1 MLKTK
6 EKVNCLSCNTTNLLE
21 KNIFDIEVM
30 MFCCH
35 CHNLLNEIIYTINI
49 IKGNKK

>member
-21 KNIFDIEVM
+21 KNIFDIEEM
-30 MFCCH
+30 MFCFH
-35 CHNLLNEIIYTINI
+35 CHNLLNEII
-49 IKGNKK
+49 